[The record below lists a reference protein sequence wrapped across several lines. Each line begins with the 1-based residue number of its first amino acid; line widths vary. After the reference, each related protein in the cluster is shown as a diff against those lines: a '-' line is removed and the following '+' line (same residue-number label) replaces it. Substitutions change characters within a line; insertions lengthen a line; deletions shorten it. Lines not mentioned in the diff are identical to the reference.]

1 MKPKIVKAESLHEY
15 LTPERC
21 YIAENYSATDGTV
34 SIAKATV
41 KPGVTTVAHH
51 LEGIEEIYI
60 ITQGKGVIDIAELE
74 PAEVNGGDVVVIPD
88 GTSQK
93 ITNVGNNDLVFYC
106 VCTPRFAEKCYFSD
120 EETDK
125 P

>member
-1 MKPKIVKAESLHEY
+1 MKPKIVKSESLHEY

-21 YIAENYSATDGTV
+21 YIAENYSAADGKV

-60 ITQGKGVIDIAELE
+60 ITQGKGIMDIVGLE
-74 PAEVNGGDVVVIPD
+74 PAEVNVGDVVVIPD

-93 ITNVGNNDLVFYC
+93 ITNVGGNDLVFYC
-106 VCTPRFAEKCYFSD
+106 VCTPKFVEECYFSD
-120 EETDK
+120 AETDK